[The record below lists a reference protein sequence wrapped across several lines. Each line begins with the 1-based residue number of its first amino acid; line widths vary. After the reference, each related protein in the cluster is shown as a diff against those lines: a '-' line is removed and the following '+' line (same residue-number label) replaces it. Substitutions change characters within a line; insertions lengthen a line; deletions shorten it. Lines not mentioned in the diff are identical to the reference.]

1 MKLLISN
8 LVLIV
13 FLVVIITSCKKKDNI
28 PIKPLTEK
36 EKLLTAHGW
45 HNSLSI
51 EDGITHEVTLWSI
64 DDCWFFYPSRT
75 FIYSLGTL
83 LKPPGPGGNPE
94 QNSSGTWELNE
105 NETEL
110 NWTTNKPYNFQLS
123 YPVIIKS
130 DTMIIT
136 INTPDVNRILI
147 YTNCN

>member
-1 MKLLISN
+1 MRLLSFN

-13 FLVVIITSCKKKDNI
+13 FLVVTIAGCKKKDNI

-36 EKLLTAHGW
+36 EKLLSAHGW
-45 HNSLSI
+45 HQSLYI
-51 EDGITHEVTLWSI
+51 KDGVPHELNVPWSV
-64 DDCWFFYPSRT
+64 DDCWFLFPNRT

-110 NWTTNKPYNFQLS
+110 NWTTYKPYNFQLS

-136 INTPDVNRILI
+136 HDVSNISIYIN
-147 YTNCN
+147 CK